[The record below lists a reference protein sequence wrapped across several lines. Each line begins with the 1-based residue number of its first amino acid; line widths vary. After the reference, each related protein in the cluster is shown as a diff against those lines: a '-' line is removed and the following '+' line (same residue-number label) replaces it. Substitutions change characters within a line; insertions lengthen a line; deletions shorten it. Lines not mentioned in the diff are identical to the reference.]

1 MENTLVSRLKESLLN
16 FNKEQAIK
24 LSDSIHEMEKK
35 GKELSSYEDKLWQK
49 LSEKIEETKGN

>member
-24 LSDSIHEMEKK
+24 LSDSIHEMEKE

-49 LSEKIEETKGN
+49 LSEKIEETKVN